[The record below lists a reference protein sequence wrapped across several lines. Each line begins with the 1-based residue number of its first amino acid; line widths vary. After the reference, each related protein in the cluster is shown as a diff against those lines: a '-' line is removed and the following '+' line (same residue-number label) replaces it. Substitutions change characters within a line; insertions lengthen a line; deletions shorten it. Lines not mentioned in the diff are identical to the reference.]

1 MFSHLLIPCQKH
13 VNKKLYLYT
22 EPLIQ
27 QYNCHEAK
35 IVQINEN
42 PIINIFNGLKNYSSP
57 SHCYIA
63 SFYQRYHQI

>member
-35 IVQINEN
+35 IVQIKEN
-42 PIINIFNGLKNYSSP
+42 PIINIFNGLKIIAVND
-57 SHCYIA
+57 IA
-63 SFYQRYHQI
+63 SFYERYHQI

>member
-35 IVQINEN
+35 IVQIKEN
-42 PIINIFNGLKNYSSP
+42 PIINIFNGCLPDDTSVITK
-57 SHCYIA
+57 
-63 SFYQRYHQI
+63 FR